1 MFMHSIEYNYAPRA
15 FVNTWTKNSDR
26 NIGHAL
32 RNEND
37 FALPTPR
44 IEFFKKI
51 PIYSLP
57 AAWNE
62 AGDIRFYQNRTT
74 FRIALKD
81 KLLSEIVE

>member
-15 FVNTWTKNSDR
+15 LANTWTINSDC

-37 FALPTPR
+37 FALSTTR
-44 IEFFKKI
+44 IEFVKKI

-57 AAWNE
+57 SAWNE
-62 AGDIRFYQNRTT
+62 AGDIQFHQNRTT

-81 KLLSEIVE
+81 KLLSEIME